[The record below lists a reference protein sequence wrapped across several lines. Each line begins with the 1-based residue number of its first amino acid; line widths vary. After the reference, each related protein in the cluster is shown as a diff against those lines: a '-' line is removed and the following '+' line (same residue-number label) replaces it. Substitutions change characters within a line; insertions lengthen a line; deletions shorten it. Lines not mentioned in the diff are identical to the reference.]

1 MARSNEEEDE
11 YRSNEQPVT
20 GGMGSAIGSGSS
32 TGGLA
37 NSAPIN
43 SSPKAGGFNG
53 IVDFLSSNQRGGQR
67 MASGLVGDMEKAGT
81 GAVSNINSFV
91 ADTEQNAA
99 AGTPKFDETVAQGWM
114 TDTSPTKEGAE
125 RAQQLDGSSPVS
137 FNKPA
142 PDSTYKGYDGFSN
155 SPLYGKAQQAT
166 QNVADQAKNMGTFSG
181 VQTLIG
187 GKYTNAPTTQA
198 GSSLDAALTKYGS
211 GSEGLN
217 SSSRTWGGISDM
229 LGAGEKKAQGS
240 IDTAKTQ
247 AANVSDQWQQAQA
260 AAAANAQNT
269 NNIYGAMI
277 QNKKNDDEAAKQEEK
292 RRAEVAAEQGKQ
304 NDEWSRKYLDK
315 NDASLNERRGYIG
328 QLQPGGLKDGW
339 IWSQNDI
346 DYYLTTGKKPTRPKS
361 TSSGTYS
368 TPEGYF

>member
-11 YRSNEQPVT
+11 YKSSELPVK
-20 GGMGSAIGSGSS
+20 GGMGAAIGSGSS

-67 MASGLVGDMEKAGT
+67 MASGLMGDMETAGA

-91 ADTEQNAA
+91 ADTEKNAA
-99 AGTPKFDETVAQGWM
+99 AGTPKFDESVAQGWM
-114 TDTSPTKEGAE
+114 TDTSPTKEGME
-125 RAQQLDGSSPVS
+125 RAQQLDSSTVAS
-137 FNKPA
+137 FNTPS
-142 PDSTYKGYDGFSN
+142 PDSFYRGYEGFSN

-181 VQTLIG
+181 VKTLLG
-187 GKYTNAPTTQA
+187 GKYTQAPTTQA
-198 GSSLDAALTKYGS
+198 GGSLDAALTKYGP
-211 GSEGLN
+211 GSQGLS

-247 AANVSDQWQQAQA
+247 AANVSAQWQKAQES
-260 AAAANAQNT
+260 AAANAQNT
-269 NNIYGAMI
+269 NKIYGAMI
-277 QNKKNDDEAAKQEEK
+277 QNKKNDDEAAKQDEK
-292 RRAEVAAEQGKQ
+292 RRGEVAAEQGKQ
-304 NDEWSRKYLDK
+304 NDEWSRKYLEK
-315 NDASLNERRGYIG
+315 NDAQKNERKAYLGG
-328 QLQPGGLKDGW
+328 LVPGGLKDGW
-339 IWSQNDI
+339 IWTQEDI
-346 DYYLTTGKKPTRPKS
+346 NAYLATGRKPSGPKQ